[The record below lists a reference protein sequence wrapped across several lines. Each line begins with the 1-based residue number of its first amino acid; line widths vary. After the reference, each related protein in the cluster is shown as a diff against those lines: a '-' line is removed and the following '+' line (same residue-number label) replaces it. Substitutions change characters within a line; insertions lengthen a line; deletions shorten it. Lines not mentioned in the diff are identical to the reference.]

1 MSDLRE
7 LIPEPAE
14 IQLIPTERTS
24 IVPVRQEEKRRRK
37 SSRRRPSE
45 LELIAAGSL
54 MANVI
59 QAVIIYVLQA
69 GPIG

>member
-1 MSDLRE
+1 MKE
-7 LIPEPAE
+7 IIIEPEE
-14 IQLIPTERTS
+14 IKLIPTERTS
-24 IVPVRQEEKRRRK
+24 IVPVRQEEKMRRK
-37 SSRRRPSE
+37 RTQRRPSE

>member
-1 MSDLRE
+1 MKEIIIEPEEIR
-7 LIPEPAE
+7 LIS
-14 IQLIPTERTS
+14 TERTS

-37 SSRRRPSE
+37 RTQRRPSE

-54 MANVI
+54 GVNIV
-59 QAVIIYVLQA
+59 QAIMIWILQA

>member
-1 MSDLRE
+1 MKE
-7 LIPEPAE
+7 ITIEAEE

-45 LELIAAGSL
+45 LELIVAGSL
-54 MANVI
+54 MVNVI

-69 GPIG
+69 GPL

>member
-1 MSDLRE
+1 MKE
-7 LIPEPAE
+7 ITIEPGE
-14 IQLIPTERTS
+14 IQLIPTKRTS
-24 IVPVRQEEKRRRK
+24 IVPVRQEEKRQRTRSRRK
-37 SSRRRPSE
+37 PSE

-69 GPIG
+69 GPI

>member
-1 MSDLRE
+1 MKE
-7 LIPEPAE
+7 MTIEPEE
-14 IQLIPTERTS
+14 IQLIPTKRTS

-37 SSRRRPSE
+37 RTQRRPSE

-54 MANVI
+54 MVNVI

-69 GPIG
+69 GLI